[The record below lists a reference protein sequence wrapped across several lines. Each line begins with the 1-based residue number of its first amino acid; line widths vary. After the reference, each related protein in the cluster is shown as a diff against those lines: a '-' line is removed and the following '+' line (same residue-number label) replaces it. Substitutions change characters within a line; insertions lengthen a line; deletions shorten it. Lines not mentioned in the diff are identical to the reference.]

1 MTRNSKH
8 KCHQSYHYC
17 LLLLSP
23 SLPLFS
29 LDYLS
34 FLSLLFF
41 IPLFLLSTSI
51 FDLPL
56 FQAVHRMANCCVYV
70 KEIIWKWTSLHLR
83 AFYIPRS

>member
-56 FQAVHRMANCCVYV
+56 FQAVHSTANCWVYM
-70 KEIIWKWTSLHLR
+70 KEIIWKWTSLPSQSILH
-83 AFYIPRS
+83 P

>member
-56 FQAVHRMANCCVYV
+56 PIVPPSHPSRSPQGTKRS
-70 KEIIWKWTSLHLR
+70 SLC
-83 AFYIPRS
+83 YIKLSGDRSQF